1 MENIKLKESVNMSIP
16 IPNCIKQV
24 SESQLI
30 IGVLTGVIVG
40 ACVAFFGPFGVILV
54 TDSIED
60 RAKLTH
66 EDFEIIRLQ
75 YGEYDKNTSLYDN
88 VTIRTRV
95 NITNKEDARYIAE
108 TTTAVYWITM
118 TNGENTHPRSF
129 YSGKSKIPIPPS
141 VTFTRTDDI
150 IVTYMKNGEY
160 ILNCVIEYEDA
171 KGALIPLKMSR
182 KFTIS

>member
-24 SESQLI
+24 FENELI
-30 IGVLTGVIVG
+30 IGVIVG
-40 ACVAFFGPFGVILV
+40 ACLAFIGPLAVIAI
-54 TDSIED
+54 TDCIED

-88 VTIRTRV
+88 VTIETRV

-150 IVTYMKNGEY
+150 IFTSMKNGEY

-171 KGALIPLKMSR
+171 KGVLIPLKMSR

>member
-1 MENIKLKESVNMSIP
+1 MSIS
-16 IPNCIKQV
+16 ISNRIKQV
-24 SESQLI
+24 FESKPI
-30 IGVLTGVIVG
+30 IGILSGVIVG
-40 ACVAFFGPFGVILV
+40 ACLAFFGPLAVILI
-54 TDSIED
+54 TDCIED
-60 RAKLTH
+60 RAKLTQ
-66 EDFEIIRLQ
+66 ENFEIIRLQ
-75 YGEYDKNTSLYDN
+75 YGEYDKNTFSYDN
-88 VTIRTRV
+88 VTIKTRV

-129 YSGKSKIPIPPS
+129 YSGKSKILIPPS
-141 VTFTRTDDI
+141 VTFTRTEDI
-150 IVTYMKNGEY
+150 IFTSMNKGEY